1 MRLFWRCMAWRLGF
15 FCRRV
20 TSRGL
25 AVALLVTVASVM
37 GGAFAGDPAA
47 LGARE
52 YSAYADPEKPVISF
66 LLSEEENVR
75 DFRKTFGLDD
85 RETGKALSIVRAEN
99 RRLAEERAE
108 SEKIVAANRSLPD
121 EEISGKIAA
130 SDYDETVASAVE
142 ETKDGIA
149 SVLPEAERDR
159 LAAWVDEHW
168 QQEVAEASEDGS
180 GRVVESKGGSTL
192 VCDRIFA
199 TQYNG
204 YTRFEAALPHR
215 GLKFGSRPE
224 VPIRRGKRTI
234 RPRIKEVGPWN
245 TYDNYWRSGKKRDM
259 WRDLPRCRPE
269 AEAAYFREYNRGK
282 DEFGREVLNPAGVDL
297 TPAAARKLGL
307 DRYQNAWVDVR
318 FPWITR

>member
-1 MRLFWRCMAWRLGF
+1 VLCVAG
-15 FCRRV
+15 
-20 TSRGL
+20 GL
-25 AVALLVTVASVM
+25 AS
-37 GGAFAGDPAA
+37 AGDA
-47 LGARE
+47 GGRQ
-52 YSAYADPEKPVISF
+52 YSAYSDTKKPVISF

-75 DFRKTFGLDD
+75 DFRETFGLDD
-85 RETGKALSIVRAEN
+85 RKTEEALSIVRAEN
-99 RRLAEERAE
+99 ERLAEEHAE
-108 SEKIVAANRSLPD
+108 SEKLVAANRALPD

-142 ETKDGIA
+142 ATKDGIA
-149 SVLPEAERDR
+149 ALLPKAERDQFP
-159 LAAWVDEHW
+159 AWVDERW
-168 QQEVAEASEDGS
+168 REEVAEASEEDS
-180 GRVVESKGGSTL
+180 ARVVESKGKGGRSL

-224 VPIRRGKRTI
+224 VPIKRGKRTI

-245 TYDNYWRSGKKRDM
+245 TYDNYWQTGKKRDM
-259 WRDLPRCRPE
+259 WRNLPRCQPE
-269 AEAAYFREYNRGK
+269 AQAAYFREYNRGK

-297 TPAAARKLGL
+297 TPAAARRLGL

-318 FPWITR
+318 FPWVRR